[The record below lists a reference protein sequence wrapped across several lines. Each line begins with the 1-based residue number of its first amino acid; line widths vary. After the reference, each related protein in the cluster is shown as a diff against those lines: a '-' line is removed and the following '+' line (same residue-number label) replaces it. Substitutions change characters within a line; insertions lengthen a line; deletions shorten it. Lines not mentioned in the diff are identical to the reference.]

1 MSQEDSEHG
10 HNRDGE
16 PLSTPPDGRRFA
28 PPMRSL
34 SASKEARFD
43 IDSDDLDDSLAMPD
57 PRFVPSISN
66 GFPSSLNRS
75 TPEGATQRTSFDLIG
90 HGVRQLSQSLPPSW
104 DAEQLSLIHI

>member
-57 PRFVPSISN
+57 PRFVPSISVSYTHLTL
-66 GFPSSLNRS
+66 PT
-75 TPEGATQRTSFDLIG
+75 TPY
-90 HGVRQLSQSLPPSW
+90 V
-104 DAEQLSLIHI
+104 